1 MKIVCLRAWLDIT
14 RSLGW
19 LELLNR
25 DAGTACLYDGGIF
38 TSHIIKALCEQR
50 SRERQDL
57 LPT

>member
-1 MKIVCLRAWLDIT
+1 MKIVRLRAWLDINHP
-14 RSLGW
+14 RDLV
-19 LELLNR
+19 ELLNR